1 MKFKICLI
9 LIFLFPF
16 YYNSVRTCSLLNNLN
31 LEDIKEQVK
40 EDFIF
45 QENGVR
51 SVYRV
56 NAKKKDVIE
65 DVKKVLKSNLNKEV
79 QEDNDEINIR
89 TSSEELNL
97 KFISNNNDT
106 MVYFTII
113 NYNEEIAIS
122 NLMKELTKL
131 QGKNIFD
138 IRYFQYIKGKIN
150 NIDEKLDKIKSLHQ
164 INKIDTLNI
173 HNGYVGMAYL
183 KGAQRVNIALNS
195 YDTGNYLIIGTPVIF
210 TTY

>member
-9 LIFLFPF
+9 LIFLFSF
-16 YYNSVRTCSLLNNLN
+16 CCNSMRTYALLNNLN
-31 LEDIKEQVK
+31 LENIKEQIN
-40 EDFIF
+40 EDFVF

-65 DVKKVLKSNLNKEV
+65 NVKKVLEVNLNKEV
-79 QEDNDEINIR
+79 HEDNDEINIG
-89 TSSEELNL
+89 TSMEKINF
-97 KFISNNNDT
+97 KFISDSNNT
-106 MVYFTII
+106 IVYFTII
-113 NYNEEIAIS
+113 NCNKEITIS

-164 INKIDTLNI
+164 ISKIDTLDI

-183 KGAQRVNIALNS
+183 KSGHRVNIALNS

>member
-16 YYNSVRTCSLLNNLN
+16 YCNSVRTCSLLNNLN